1 MDYGVSSEKQSKVAI
16 ISSKSSFSVMGIQKK
31 LQESGIEGV
40 PVRPSIFQI
49 EEAIDESEP
58 IIYYLDDEIYTP
70 SGEDFLNEMRKLCL
84 EQERL
89 LILVGEEAEY
99 EKATEIIPK
108 SAIVGW
114 FNRPVDMDA
123 LMETLEKALGGEI
136 KPARQHHILIVDDDA
151 TYMRMLHEWMKDRYQ
166 ITMLDAGTKA
176 IHWLM
181 DNSQNVDLILLDCE
195 MPSMDGPTVFR
206 MLKEDPGSRNIP
218 VMFLTGKS
226 DRDMVIRAVGLGPE
240 DYILKSIE
248 KKELID
254 KLEDFFGRLKTMED
268 SDEAE
273 EPDGKTGV
281 VF

>member
-1 MDYGVSSEKQSKVAI
+1 MDYGISNEKQSKVAI
-16 ISSKSSFSVMGIQKK
+16 VSSKSSFSVMGIQKK
-31 LQESGIEGV
+31 LQEAGIDGV
-40 PVRPSIFQI
+40 SVRPNVFQI
-49 EEAIDESEP
+49 EQAIDENEP
-58 IIYYLDDEIYTP
+58 IIYYLEDEIYTP

-99 EKATEIIPK
+99 EKASEIIPK

-123 LMETLEKALGGEI
+123 LLETVEKALEGDI
-136 KPARQHHILIVDDDA
+136 KPARQRHILIVDDDA

-181 DNSQNVDLILLDCE
+181 DNASNVDLILLDCE
-195 MPSMDGPTVFR
+195 MPSMDGPTVLH
-206 MLKEDPGSRNIP
+206 MLKEDPSTRSIP

-226 DRDMVIRAVGLGPE
+226 DKDMVIRAVGLGPE
-240 DYILKSIE
+240 DYILKSID
-248 KKELID
+248 KKELMD

-268 SDEAE
+268 SGE
-273 EPDGKTGV
+273 EESDGKTGV